1 MMIFFLPI
9 LETVL
14 FITTSVV
21 LKFSVLPDSH
31 LASAR
36 PSVQSELSKVLPS
49 WVVVTSW
56 PTQNT
61 YKVSVLYLRI
71 EQLLDRVKL
80 SFLLN
85 ELINERTYRRVT
97 SIPILKG
104 SLQVTVL

>member
-14 FITTSVV
+14 LITPTYVV

-31 LASAR
+31 LTSDR
-36 PSVQSELSKVLPS
+36 PSVQSELCKVLPS
-49 WVVVTSW
+49 WAVVTSW

-61 YKVSVLYLRI
+61 YKVSVISKNRATLRLSI
-71 EQLLDRVKL
+71 KL
-80 SFLLN
+80 SFPFN

-97 SIPILKG
+97 FIPILK
-104 SLQVTVL
+104 VHFE